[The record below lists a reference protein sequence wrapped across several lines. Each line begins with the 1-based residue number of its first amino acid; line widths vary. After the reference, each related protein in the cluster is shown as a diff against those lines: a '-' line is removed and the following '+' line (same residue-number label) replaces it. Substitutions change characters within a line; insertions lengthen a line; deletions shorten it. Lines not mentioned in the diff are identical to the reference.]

1 MTDTDY
7 IDALMARQRLREAR
21 DDRREAAVV
30 IVAILLMVA
39 GVFAAVAIVV
49 F

>member
-1 MTDTDY
+1 MSNMSLSFHSTQKVT
-7 IDALMARQRLREAR
+7 AEACSQS
-21 DDRREAAVV
+21 DAVV